1 VNSDLGIVNED
12 ASHTCPASCAAL
24 GNLGGTRERLALDKA
39 INYSQFTIFF
49 KTSLGKD
56 LALIRF

>member
-1 VNSDLGIVNED
+1 VRRWELCG
-12 ASHTCPASCAAL
+12 AGSCAAL
-24 GNLGGTRERLALDKA
+24 GNLGRTRERLALDKA